1 MSDVR
6 PGDGGETAR
15 DWNSG
20 RNSDRNQPVHV
31 QHYVDT

>member
-1 MSDVR
+1 MSGLEME
-6 PGDGGETAR
+6 GDFAR

-31 QHYVDT
+31 QRYVDT